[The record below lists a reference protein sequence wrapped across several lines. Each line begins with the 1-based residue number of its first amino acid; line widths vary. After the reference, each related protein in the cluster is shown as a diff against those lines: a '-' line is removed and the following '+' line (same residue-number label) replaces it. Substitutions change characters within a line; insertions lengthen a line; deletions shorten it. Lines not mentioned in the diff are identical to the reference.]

1 MLRSLA
7 PCPSMGRAPGS
18 GLAGWLATAAMG
30 LMLGACATSTPPQ
43 RSTPPPPPE
52 PAIAHADPK
61 PEPAPRVTAT
71 GKLKVALLLPLS
83 GRARDIGTSML
94 EAAELAIFDGAGR
107 DIAIVPVDTGDT
119 PDRAVA
125 AVQRAAQSGAVILLG
140 PLFGPATAAA
150 AQAARDAN
158 LEMVSFSNDE
168 GVAQPGVYPMGLG
181 VQTQVR
187 RVADYA
193 LSKGIRRFAAFAPS
207 TPYGQQATQALR
219 DAVTARGGTM
229 VATERFNFTGGNLT
243 GGVDRV
249 AQAVTAEGGS
259 TTAVLLPVAGP
270 PLAAAMQAL
279 VTTNPDAKKAQLI
292 GTGVWD
298 TPTIATENQLPG
310 AWFAAPDP
318 SRRTEFERKFEA
330 VHGKPPHRLA
340 TLAYDAVNMAAKLAR
355 AKPGGDFSATALT
368 DPEGFRGLD
377 GLFRFRSD
385 GRVERAL
392 AVLEI
397 TNERV
402 RIVDPAPSSLD
413 RPTN

>member
-1 MLRSLA
+1 MMLRSFAPLA
-7 PCPSMGRAPGS
+7 PCRFHWMGV
-18 GLAGWLATAAMG
+18 AGWLALSILG
-30 LMLGACATSTPPQ
+30 LLLGGCAGPMKSST
-43 RSTPPPPPE
+43 TTPPPE
-52 PAIAHADPK
+52 PAVAVAPPK
-61 PEPAPRVTAT
+61 PEPAPRMTST
-71 GKLKVALLLPLS
+71 GKFKVALLLPLS

-94 EAAELAIFDGAGR
+94 EAAELALFDGAGR
-107 DIAIVPVDTGDT
+107 DIAILPIDTGDT
-119 PDRAVA
+119 PERAVA
-125 AVQRAAQSGAVILLG
+125 AVQRAVDSGAVILLG
-140 PLFGPATAAA
+140 PLFGPSAAAA

-168 GVAQPGVYPMGLG
+168 GVAQPGLYPMGLG
-181 VQTQVR
+181 VQMQVR

-193 LSKGIRRFAAFAPS
+193 LSKGVRRFAVFAPA
-207 TPYGQQATQALR
+207 TAYGEQATQALR
-219 DAVTARGGTM
+219 DAITPRGGTV
-229 VATERFNFTGGNLT
+229 VAAERFNFSGGNLT
-243 GGVDRV
+243 GNAGRV
-249 AQAVTAEGGS
+249 MDAVAADSGNPTAM
-259 TTAVLLPVAGP
+259 LLPVAGP
-270 PLAAAMQAL
+270 PLAAATQAL
-279 VTTNPDAKKAQLI
+279 GVTSPDAKKPQLI

-298 TPTIATENQLPG
+298 TPTITTEANLAG

-318 SRRTEFERKFEA
+318 SRRADFERKFEA

-377 GLFRFRSD
+377 GLYRFRAD

-397 TNERV
+397 GADQVRV
-402 RIVDPAPSSLD
+402 IDPAPSNLD